1 MNCAVLQAGVPG
13 IVLGL
18 YNIVRAECYNVLDP
32 GAYMLNEA
40 PRQPASPA
48 ARPECMVTLGLLPPY
63 SAEDVE
69 KAYLTKLKEI
79 RPDLGGDRE
88 AFYAVQNAYIQA
100 KEYVKFR
107 GDRRGWIA
115 RQMDEYL
122 AVQEVIERLR
132 QFGADVATDSLDW
145 LRRSF
150 GEFAQLTEAVIS
162 VRLQNAPNG
171 DEVLEYLVRQHE
183 QLRELRHLDLAGS
196 NVSDASVRQL
206 SVFRHLAELNLSRT
220 QISWEGLHVVQW
232 LPELEFVHVEGTQLK
247 WLTRQRL
254 ARRLRRN
261 RKAAAAART
270 VHPINVR

>member
-1 MNCAVLQAGVPG
+1 MA
-13 IVLGL
+13 
-18 YNIVRAECYNVLDP
+18 
-32 GAYMLNEA
+32 
-40 PRQPASPA
+40 
-48 ARPECMVTLGLLPPY
+48 TLGLLPPY
-63 SAEDVE
+63 TTEDVE

-79 RPDLGGDRE
+79 RPDLGGDRQ

-132 QFGADVATDSLDW
+132 QLGADVATDSLDW
-145 LRRSF
+145 LQRSF

-162 VRLQNAPNG
+162 VQLHNAANG
-171 DEVLEYLVRQHE
+171 DAALEYLVSQHE
-183 QLRELRHLDLAGS
+183 HLRELRHLDVSGS
-196 NVSDASVRQL
+196 TVSDAAVRQL
-206 SVFRHLAELNLSRT
+206 SVFRHLAELNLNHT
-220 QISWEGLHVVQW
+220 PITWEGLHVVRW
-232 LPELEFVHVEGTQLK
+232 LPELELVHVEGTNLK

-254 ARRLRRN
+254 AYQLRRN